1 MRTTLFVCLAATAAA
16 LRRTGPSFTLRAS
29 QTDPERARRLS
40 LQHSWNTGGPQQW
53 DASAQQQQQQQQG
66 FPPQQ
71 QQQQQGY
78 GAQVRWHLTPAAG
91 VLSGSTLCNGEEMV
105 LGRFD
110 MAEQKLTVSRAQCIV
125 RVAPDGTAVVESL
138 GKRPTGL
145 RRHGNAPWYGISQG
159 YHTLVDGEQIA
170 LDMDSG
176 ESFGW
181 QGHPY
186 TAIFTAVREG
196 GDMGMEYEQ
205 GRSQLPYPWVQLA
218 DPNGRIYYSNQQTG
232 VSTWDPRV
240 PYYPQQ
246 GYESV

>member
-1 MRTTLFVCLAATAAA
+1 
-16 LRRTGPSFTLRAS
+16 
-29 QTDPERARRLS
+29 
-40 LQHSWNTGGPQQW
+40 
-53 DASAQQQQQQQQG
+53 
-66 FPPQQ
+66 
-71 QQQQQGY
+71 
-78 GAQVRWHLTPAAG
+78 
-91 VLSGSTLCNGEEMV
+91 MV

-186 TAIFTAVREG
+186 EPSSPLSARRRHGHGVRA
-196 GDMGMEYEQ
+196 
-205 GRSQLPYPWVQLA
+205 GRSQLPYPWVQLV
-218 DPNGRIYYSNQQTG
+218 DQNGRIYYSNQQTG